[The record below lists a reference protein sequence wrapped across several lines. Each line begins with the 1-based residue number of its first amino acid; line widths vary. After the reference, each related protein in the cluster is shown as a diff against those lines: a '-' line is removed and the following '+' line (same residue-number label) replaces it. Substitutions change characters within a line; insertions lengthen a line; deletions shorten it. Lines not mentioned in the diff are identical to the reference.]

1 VSDSDNGR
9 KLDFATRVIHGGQR
23 SDPLT
28 GAVMTPIYLT
38 STYVQESPGVHKG
51 FDYARTRNPTR
62 DALQAALA
70 NLENGTDAFAFAS
83 GMAASSTLIDLL
95 DANSHLVAS
104 HDLYGGS
111 YRLFEKIRK
120 RSAGLA
126 VSFVDLS
133 DPTAFEAAIRPNT
146 RMVWMESPTNPMLNV
161 IDIATVAALA
171 RKRGILSVCDNTFA
185 TPFIQRPLDLGVD
198 IVMHSATKY
207 LNGHSDVLSGAVIVR
222 DKALAEQLKF
232 LQNGLG
238 AISGAFDCFMLLR
251 GLKTLAIRLE
261 RHCANGLRIAQ
272 HLESHPAIKSVRY
285 PGLPSHP
292 QHELARRQMSGGF
305 GGIIAAELKAA
316 PGATQLATARRFLE
330 RCHLFSLAESLGGV
344 ESLIEHPGLMT
355 HSGLPAQMRADLGI
369 SDGLVRLSVGIE
381 NVADLIAELDAALA

>member
-1 VSDSDNGR
+1 MSESDNGR
-9 KLDFATRVIHGGQR
+9 KLEFATRVIHGGQR
-23 SDPLT
+23 PDPLT
-28 GAVMTPIYLT
+28 GAVMTPVYLS

-62 DALQAALA
+62 DAVQAALA
-70 NLENGTDAFAFAS
+70 NLENGTAAFAFAS
-83 GMAASSTLIDLL
+83 GMAASSTLIELL

-120 RSAGLA
+120 RSAGLD

-133 DPTAFEAAIRPNT
+133 DPAAFEKAIRPNT
-146 RMVWMESPTNPMLNV
+146 RMVWMESPTNPMLNL
-161 IDIATVAALA
+161 IDIGAVAALA

-185 TPFIQRPLDLGVD
+185 TPYIQRPLDLGVD

-207 LNGHSDVLSGAVIVR
+207 LNGHSDVLAGAVIVR
-222 DKALAEQLKF
+222 DPALAEQLKF

-238 AISGAFDCFMLLR
+238 AISGAFDSFMLLR
-251 GLKTLAIRLE
+251 GLKTLAIRME

-272 HLESHPAIKSVRY
+272 HLEKHPAIRSVRY
-285 PGLPSHP
+285 PGLASHP
-292 QHELARRQMSGGF
+292 QHQLARRQMTGGF
-305 GGIIAAELKAA
+305 GGIIAAELK
-316 PGATQLATARRFLE
+316 GDLATARRFLE
-330 RCHLFSLAESLGGV
+330 RCHLFSLGESLGGV

-381 NVADLIAELDAALA
+381 SVNDLIAELDAALA

>member
-9 KLDFATRVIHGGQR
+9 KLDFGTRVIHGGQHP
-23 SDPLT
+23 DPLT
-28 GAVMTPIYLT
+28 GAVMTPVYLT
-38 STYVQESPGVHKG
+38 STYVQDSPGVHKG

-62 DALQAALA
+62 DAVQAALA
-70 NLENGTDAFAFAS
+70 NLENGTAAFAFAS
-83 GMAASSTLIDLL
+83 GMAASSTVTELL

-104 HDLYGGS
+104 QDLYGGS

-120 RSAGLA
+120 RSAGLE

-133 DPTAFEAAIRPNT
+133 DPAAFEKAIRPNT
-146 RMVWMESPTNPMLNV
+146 RMVWMESPTNPMLNL
-161 IDIATVAALA
+161 IDIAAVAALA

-207 LNGHSDVLSGAVIVR
+207 LNGHSDVLAGAVIVR
-222 DKALAEQLKF
+222 DPALAEQLKF

-238 AISGAFDCFMLLR
+238 AMSGAFDSFMLLR
-251 GLKTLAIRLE
+251 GLKTLAIRME
-261 RHCANGLRIAQ
+261 RHCANGLVVAQ
-272 HLESHPAIKSVRY
+272 HLERHPAIRSVRY
-285 PGLPSHP
+285 PGLASHP
-292 QHELARRQMSGGF
+292 QHALARRQMTGGF
-305 GGIIAAELKAA
+305 GGIIAAELK
-316 PGATQLATARRFLE
+316 GDLATTRRFLE
-330 RCHLFSLAESLGGV
+330 RCQLFSLGESLGGV

-381 NVADLIAELDAALA
+381 SVGDLIAELDTALA

>member
-9 KLDFATRVIHGGQR
+9 KLDFGTRVIHGGQR
-23 SDPLT
+23 PDPLT
-28 GAVMTPIYLT
+28 GAVMTPIYLS
-38 STYVQESPGVHKG
+38 STYVQDSPGVHKG

-70 NLENGTDAFAFAS
+70 NLENGTAAFAFAS
-83 GMAASSTLIDLL
+83 GMAASATIVELL
-95 DANSHLVAS
+95 EANSHIVAS
-104 HDLYGGS
+104 QDLYGGS

-120 RSAGLA
+120 RTAGLE
-126 VSFVDLS
+126 VSFVDLAQPS
-133 DPTAFEAAIRPNT
+133 GFEAAIRPNT

-161 IDIATVAALA
+161 IDLAAVAQLA

-185 TPFIQRPLDLGVD
+185 TPYLQRPLDLGVD

-222 DKALAEQLKF
+222 DAALAEQLKF

-238 AISGAFDCFMLLR
+238 SMSGAFDSFMLLR
-251 GLKTLAIRLE
+251 GIKTLAVRME

-285 PGLPSHP
+285 PGLASHP
-292 QHELARRQMSGGF
+292 QHALARRQMLGGF
-305 GGIIAAELKAA
+305 GGIIAAELK
-316 PGATQLATARRFLE
+316 GDLATARRFLE
-330 RCHLFSLAESLGGV
+330 RCELFALGESLGGV
-344 ESLIEHPGLMT
+344 ESLIEHPALMT
-355 HSGLPAQMRADLGI
+355 HSGLPAQMRAELGI
-369 SDGLVRLSVGIE
+369 SDGLVRISVGIE
-381 NVADLIAELDAALA
+381 SAADLIAELDAALG

>member
-1 VSDSDNGR
+1 VSDSDNGH
-9 KLDFATRVIHGGQR
+9 KLDFGTRVIHGGQR
-23 SDPLT
+23 PDPLT

-70 NLENGTDAFAFAS
+70 NLENGTAAFAFAS
-83 GMAASSTLIDLL
+83 GMAASSTLIELL

-120 RSAGLA
+120 RTAGLE
-126 VSFVDLS
+126 VSFVNLA
-133 DPTAFEAAIRPNT
+133 DPSAFEAAIRPNT
-146 RMVWMESPTNPMLNV
+146 RMVWMESPTNPMLNL
-161 IDIATVAALA
+161 IDIAAVAALA

-222 DKALAEQLKF
+222 DPALAEQLKF

-238 AISGAFDCFMLLR
+238 AISGAFDSFMLLR
-251 GLKTLAIRLE
+251 GLKTLAIRME
-261 RHCANGLRIAQ
+261 RHCANGLRVAQ
-272 HLESHPAIKSVRY
+272 HLEAHPAIKSVRY
-285 PGLPSHP
+285 PGLASHP
-292 QHELARRQMSGGF
+292 QHELARRQMVGGF
-305 GGIIAAELKAA
+305 GGIIAAELK
-316 PGATQLATARRFLE
+316 GDLATARRFLE
-330 RCHLFSLAESLGGV
+330 RCHLFSLGESLGGV

-381 NVADLIAELDAALA
+381 SVTDLTAELDAALA

>member
-9 KLDFATRVIHGGQR
+9 KLDFGTRVIHGGQHP
-23 SDPLT
+23 DPLT

-70 NLENGTDAFAFAS
+70 NIENGTAAFAFAS
-83 GMAASSTLIDLL
+83 GMAATSTLIELL
-95 DANSHLVAS
+95 DANSHLIAS

-120 RSAGLA
+120 RTAGLE
-126 VSFVDLS
+126 VSFLDLTQTS
-133 DPTAFEAAIRPNT
+133 AFEAAIRPNT
-146 RMVWMESPTNPMLNV
+146 RMVWMESPTNPMLNL
-161 IDIATVAALA
+161 IDVAAVAQLA

-185 TPFIQRPLDLGVD
+185 TPYIQQPLDLGVD

-207 LNGHSDVLSGAVIVR
+207 LNGHSDVLGGAVIVR
-222 DKALAEQLKF
+222 DAALAEQLKF

-238 AISGAFDCFMLLR
+238 SMSGAFDSFMLLR
-251 GLKTLAIRLE
+251 GLKTLAVRME
-261 RHCANGLRIAQ
+261 RHCANGLAIAQ
-272 HLESHPAIKSVRY
+272 HLEAHPAIRSVRY
-285 PGLPSHP
+285 PGLASHP
-292 QHELARRQMSGGF
+292 QHELARQQMRGGF
-305 GGIIAAELKAA
+305 GGIIAAELK
-316 PGATQLATARRFLE
+316 GDLATARRFLE
-330 RCHLFSLAESLGGV
+330 RCELFSLGESLGGV

-355 HSGLPAQMRADLGI
+355 HSGLPPKMRADLGI
-369 SDGLVRLSVGIE
+369 SDGLVRISVGIE
-381 NVADLIAELDAALA
+381 NVDDLIAELDAALG